1 MKSSDELYQ
10 ESLERQ
16 LEQQAKEEGIT
27 LEELMA
33 RIEEE
38 KAEEQREREREEAD
52 RYYESLLKDED

>member
-52 RYYESLLKDED
+52 RYFESLLKDED

>member
-1 MKSSDELYQ
+1 MKSTDELYQ

-52 RYYESLLKDED
+52 RYFESLLKDED

>member
-1 MKSSDELYQ
+1 MKSTDELYK
-10 ESLERQ
+10 ESLKRQ
-16 LEQQAKEEGIT
+16 LEQQAKKEGIT

-38 KAEEQREREREEAD
+38 KAEEQREREREKAD

>member
-1 MKSSDELYQ
+1 MKSTDELYQ
-10 ESLERQ
+10 ESLKRQ
-16 LEQQAKEEGIT
+16 LEQQAKKEGIT

>member
-38 KAEEQREREREEAD
+38 KAEEQREREREKAD